1 MTLCLMFMTLF
12 KMLFCRAKLKPTE
25 DITGTFVEF
34 FRNWKYPMKAHRN
47 FGKYFIVNF
56 GIKQKIDDLAM
67 LTMSVKNNSR
77 YGNVIITPTDN
88 CFLVLVGG
96 KYVKIIED
104 VVKEVE
110 KIIKNI
116 GISPL
121 AMIIKSKSRKIN
133 TETFP
138 KYPMVGFFIII

>member
-1 MTLCLMFMTLF
+1 
-12 KMLFCRAKLKPTE
+12 
-25 DITGTFVEF
+25 
-34 FRNWKYPMKAHRN
+34 MKANQN
-47 FGKYFIVNF
+47 FGECLIVNF
-56 GIKQKIDDLAM
+56 GSKQKIDYLPM
-67 LTMSVKNNSR
+67 LTLSLKNNSR
-77 YGNVIITPTDN
+77 YDNVIITPTGN

-133 TETFP
+133 TETFT
-138 KYPMVGFFIII
+138 KYPMVGIVYFIIIIID

>member
-1 MTLCLMFMTLF
+1 MVLI
-12 KMLFCRAKLKPTE
+12 KKKFCRAKIKPRV
-25 DITGTFVEF
+25 DITEKFVDF
-34 FRNWKYPMKAHRN
+34 FWKWKYPMKANQN
-47 FGKYFIVNF
+47 FGECLIVNF
-56 GIKQKIDDLAM
+56 GSKQKIDYLPM
-67 LTMSVKNNSR
+67 LTLSLKNNSR
-77 YGNVIITPTDN
+77 YDNVIITPTGN

-138 KYPMVGFFIII
+138 KYPMVGIVFFYHNH

>member
-1 MTLCLMFMTLF
+1 
-12 KMLFCRAKLKPTE
+12 
-25 DITGTFVEF
+25 
-34 FRNWKYPMKAHRN
+34 MKANQN
-47 FGKYFIVNF
+47 FGECLIVNF
-56 GIKQKIDDLAM
+56 GSKQKIDYLPM
-67 LTMSVKNNSR
+67 LTLSLKNNSR
-77 YGNVIITPTDN
+77 YDNVIITPTGN

-133 TETFP
+133 TETFL
-138 KYPMVGFFIII
+138 KYPMVSIVYFHHNHNRLNNFYSIKP

>member
-1 MTLCLMFMTLF
+1 
-12 KMLFCRAKLKPTE
+12 
-25 DITGTFVEF
+25 
-34 FRNWKYPMKAHRN
+34 MKATRIL
-47 FGKYFIVNF
+47 GKCFTVNF
-56 GIKQKIDDLAM
+56 GTKKEINDFPI
-67 LTMSVKNNSR
+67 LTMSLKNNSR
-77 YGNVIITPTDN
+77 YDNGIITTPTDN

-121 AMIIKSKSRKIN
+121 AMIIKSKSRKIYIG
-133 TETFP
+133 TFP
-138 KYPMVGFFIII
+138 KYPMVGFFIIV